1 MSVGGVSKKSVNP
14 EQLTLDE
21 EYMKVDRKNR
31 AVAVAS
37 FFGFAFVCIAAMQ
50 LSDLVLDMYSTSS
63 MQQALTGRLVQESTE
78 QTNYRPNYD
87 ILGRSPHLRSDG
99 GVLRVFEQAAGD
111 VWKSTV
117 QIMSAKRQL
126 ALGLIVDS
134 NGWVITK
141 ASQLGTE
148 QLDCRLSDGT
158 RIPANLM
165 HINHELD
172 LALLKINRS
181 NLPAAVLHEGS
192 NVHVGGWLATTTS
205 SSKMPVGI
213 GVVSVGPRRIPST
226 KAVLGVSLGDAD
238 EGALVSMVVPGGGAY
253 QAGIEEGDVIVSI
266 DGSYLDSKEAL
277 LRKIATLRAGQ
288 RVTIGVTRKDNSLS
302 MDAQLM
308 DLSANLFDPTEME
321 VNGNVSARASGFPKV
336 FQHDTVLAPH
346 QCGGPVV
353 DTQGRVV
360 GINIAR
366 AGRVTSYALP
376 LDVLVPA
383 IREMLVVANSR
394 PVAEEIKAGR

>member
-1 MSVGGVSKKSVNP
+1 MVLECPSDRLYP
-14 EQLTLDE
+14 EQLTLDVE
-21 EYMKVDRKNR
+21 SMKDDRKKQ
-31 AVAVAS
+31 AFAVAS
-37 FFGFAFVCIAAMQ
+37 FFGLAFVCIATIQ
-50 LSDLVLDMYSTSS
+50 LSDLLLDLCSTSN
-63 MQQALTGRLVQESTE
+63 MQHALTGRLVQESTE
-78 QTNYRPNYD
+78 QTNFRPNYD
-87 ILGRSPHLRSDG
+87 ILGRSQHLRSDG

-111 VWKSTV
+111 AWKSTV
-117 QIMSAKRQL
+117 QVMSAKRQL
-126 ALGLIVDS
+126 SLGLIVDS
-134 NGWVITK
+134 NGWVVTK
-141 ASQLGTE
+141 ASQLVTE

-158 RIPANLM
+158 RISANLM

-172 LALLKINRS
+172 MALLKINRS
-181 NLPAAVLHEGS
+181 NLPAVVWHEGS
-192 NVHVGGWLATTTS
+192 SVRVGGWLATPTS
-205 SSKMPVGI
+205 SSKIPVGI

-238 EGALVSMVVPGGGAY
+238 AGALVSMVVPGGGAY

-288 RVTIGVTRKDNSLS
+288 RVTIGVTRRDNSLS

-336 FQHDTVLAPH
+336 FQHDTVLAPN

-353 DTQGRVV
+353 NTQGRVV

-394 PVAEEIKAGR
+394 PVAEEIKARR